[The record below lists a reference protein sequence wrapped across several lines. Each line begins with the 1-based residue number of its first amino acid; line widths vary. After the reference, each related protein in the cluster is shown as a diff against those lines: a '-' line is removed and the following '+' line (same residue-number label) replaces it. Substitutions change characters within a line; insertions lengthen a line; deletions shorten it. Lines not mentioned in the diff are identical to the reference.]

1 MAYSTKFKTIIK
13 HKINQKV
20 AKIVM
25 VSRCGVYCL
34 STQKEEFSYRGE
46 DSQPRNLYFKT
57 QRFKTKHHIDRSCD
71 NLPQPLL

>member
-34 STQKEEFSYRGE
+34 STQKEEFSLEDRIHNPEMYILRPRGLKL
-46 DSQPRNLYFKT
+46 N
-57 QRFKTKHHIDRSCD
+57 II
-71 NLPQPLL
+71 